1 MRDLGRCFQY
11 PGKEKTHPFTEVPFQ
26 TIRPST
32 DFHHIWSLSMKFHC
46 AFLGLAALL
55 SAGTA
60 WAQTDT
66 TGAEEDF
73 SQYENLGF
81 ADDGAKRFC
90 TSKVLD
96 LSPQKLISIGIDF
109 QGPHTMSLSALSGA
123 DGNLWSNGV
132 ERQMANNHGLRIAAS
147 IPVISKN
154 SVIWTVGGYY
164 WANLYKQKSATGILP
179 FPHKFDQWL
188 QKGIRTTAV
197 NTTVFKPVNEKTFW
211 LFQAQAEVNGDYGW
225 DNVGTAMEQMKF
237 GGAIL
242 YGKKP
247 HDRLQWAVGAVQTW
261 RAGEINYIPALLYNY
276 TWPSRKYGAE
286 VLFPARAAIRRTF
299 NPRNLLFFGYEL
311 EGASYWLQQGAQ
323 LGYTGNRN
331 FELRRSELRFR
342 FTYEHSLHGFFWLSV
357 QGGMRMNYS
366 FNADEGNFFRGFFYR

>member
-11 PGKEKTHPFTEVPFQ
+11 PGKEKTQPFIQVHFQ

-46 AFLGLAALL
+46 AFLSLASLL
-55 SAGTA
+55 TAGTA

-109 QGPHTMSLSALSGA
+109 QGPHRMTLDSLYGA
-123 DGNLWSNGV
+123 DGNLWSNPV

-164 WANLYKQKSATGILP
+164 WANLYKQKSTTGILP
-179 FPHKFDQWL
+179 LPHEFDQWL
-188 QKGIRTTAV
+188 QKGIRIKGLPS
-197 NTTVFKPVNEKTFW
+197 NIKLPTVLPRIGG
-211 LFQAQAEVNGDYGW
+211 NG
-225 DNVGTAMEQMKF
+225 K
-237 GGAIL
+237 L
-242 YGKKP
+242 
-247 HDRLQWAVGAVQTW
+247 
-261 RAGEINYIPALLYNY
+261 
-276 TWPSRKYGAE
+276 S
-286 VLFPARAAIRRTF
+286 
-299 NPRNLLFFGYEL
+299 
-311 EGASYWLQQGAQ
+311 
-323 LGYTGNRN
+323 TGQP
-331 FELRRSELRFR
+331 L
-342 FTYEHSLHGFFWLSV
+342 V
-357 QGGMRMNYS
+357 
-366 FNADEGNFFRGFFYR
+366 